1 MGGHQRKQ
9 DPQSFWS
16 DKHGKPL
23 KCTWDFSKTRLR
35 KLENHLTIWLVE
47 LAHQSAVVS
56 DLQVDLLTVMEKR
69 VRSFKKRFIH
79 PTRHYHTKA
88 MWVCLHTLLDT
99 KMKLGGFSQILS
111 LSLSHYVLD
120 SVQWPSPTQ
129 GKHIFT
135 VVIEE
140 CRVSLWIFPPHS
152 FISLRLSPFSLRLSL
167 TFSRVLIL
175 YFFPQ

>member
-1 MGGHQRKQ
+1 MIKILLCPSTSWSFLNTRNLELWEVIKGNKTPNHFGQTNMGNH
-9 DPQSFWS
+9 WS
-16 DKHGKPL
+16 VPEI
-23 KCTWDFSKTRLR
+23 FPRR

-111 LSLSHYVLD
+111 LS
-120 SVQWPSPTQ
+120 
-129 GKHIFT
+129 
-135 VVIEE
+135 
-140 CRVSLWIFPPHS
+140 
-152 FISLRLSPFSLRLSL
+152 FSLCTGFSPV
-167 TFSRVLIL
+167 TFTDSRQTHIYCCDWRV
-175 YFFPQ
+175 